1 MQVVHDPPSSLH
13 WYVSAAAA
21 DRLSVPEKVK
31 AGLAAFVGS
40 PGLVPI
46 EVSGAVRSTV
56 TGTMSV
62 VAWPTESVA
71 TASSQYEPSAG
82 SVQETL

>member
-1 MQVVHDPPSSLH
+1 M
-13 WYVSAAAA
+13 
-21 DRLSVPEKVK
+21 PEKLK

-40 PGLVPI
+40 PGFVPI

-82 SVQETL
+82 SVQETLYGATVGSPSELRDEQSATVQT